1 MGWSDEIDGYFR
13 KPSDPNTDTRPDKAR
28 DFEVLQETIAA
39 LQALTVRVQ
48 ELARNVDELRRRND
62 VGSRETTDDQTDLP
76 GESQP
81 V

>member
-13 KPSDPNTDTRPDKAR
+13 KPSDPNTDPRPDKAR
-28 DFEVLQETIAA
+28 DSELLQETIAA
-39 LQALTVRVQ
+39 LQALTVKVE
-48 ELARNVDELRRRND
+48 ELARNVDDLRRRSD
-62 VGSRETTDDQTDLP
+62 VGSSETTDDQTDLP